1 VTNMTTD
8 ELLRLTR
15 VLEIYCRVPSDP
27 EEAAT
32 NFESRFAQ
40 EGSASSRVLACR
52 PFIRY
57 SEDPDNR
64 QKRCEVHAEILT
76 ISPEDA
82 IRVATSLLENVA
94 VGDTVTIRD
103 RYASEDG

>member
-1 VTNMTTD
+1 MTTD
-8 ELLRLTR
+8 EFLRLTR
-15 VLEIYCRVPSDP
+15 VLELFCIVPSAP
-27 EEAAT
+27 EKAAAD
-32 NFESRFAQ
+32 FESRFAR
-40 EGSASSRVLACR
+40 EGSESSRVLACW

-82 IRVATSLLENVA
+82 IQVATSILDNVA
-94 VGDTVTIRD
+94 VGDTLTIRD
-103 RYASEDG
+103 RYASEDE